1 MYVTN
6 LSNVLFFSEKN
17 KVFKKKNR
25 TFSLKEQE
33 LFKIWPVVF
42 FHNGIYMPKRLIFP
56 SDLSAP
62 PQTPCPSAFRL
73 KDMHCEMF
81 QPENILQKNQFP
93 KNWKDTGLAEG
104 FQSRLKDSRA
114 QFFSRKAD
122 GQGICEHAERFEGFF
137 KVLYIEYYE
146 RPYLTEKSKISSWNM
161 YVVLLCSETYLT
173 LSTKIS
179 HFSLQQ
185 YRPHCPKLKQ

>member
-42 FHNGIYMPKRLIFP
+42 SITASTCRNALFFLQI
-56 SDLSAP
+56 
-62 PQTPCPSAFRL
+62 
-73 KDMHCEMF
+73 F
-81 QPENILQKNQFP
+81 QPFRKRPARRHSGWRICIVKCFSRKISFRKTNSLR
-93 KNWKDTGLAEG
+93 TGRTPV
-104 FQSRLKDSRA
+104 RLKDSRT

-122 GQGICEHAERFEGFF
+122 GQGICEQAERFEGFF

-146 RPYLTEKSKISSWNM
+146 RPYLTEKSKITWVR
-161 YVVLLCSETYLT
+161 Y
-173 LSTKIS
+173 
-179 HFSLQQ
+179 
-185 YRPHCPKLKQ
+185 

>member
-1 MYVTN
+1 MHITN

-17 KVFKKKNR
+17 KVFKKKNK

-73 KDMHCEMF
+73 KDIPHEMF
-81 QPENILQKNQFP
+81 QPENILQKNDSLRIGGRSVRLKHSNPQ
-93 KNWKDTGLAEG
+93 
-104 FQSRLKDSRA
+104 LKDSWT
-114 QFFSRKAD
+114 QSFSRNAHE
-122 GQGICEHAERFEGFF
+122 QGVCEQTEAFEGFF
-137 KVLYIEYYE
+137 RVFPIEHDE
-146 RPYLTEKSKISSWNM
+146 WPYSIEKK
-161 YVVLLCSETYLT
+161 
-173 LSTKIS
+173 
-179 HFSLQQ
+179 
-185 YRPHCPKLKQ
+185 